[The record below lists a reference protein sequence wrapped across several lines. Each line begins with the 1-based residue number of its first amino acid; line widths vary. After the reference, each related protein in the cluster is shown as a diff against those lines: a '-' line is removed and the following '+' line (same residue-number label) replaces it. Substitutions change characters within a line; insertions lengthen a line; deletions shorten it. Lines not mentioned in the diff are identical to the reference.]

1 MLTED
6 GLIIMLDKIERLAQ
20 QSARDQ
26 DRANL
31 AERDRNARLILREQ
45 YDSVCKERNRAIAKI
60 AEWAEYTS
68 QIRAAINAIDPRAIK
83 RKKIVLPKQPAPFD
97 DIPF

>member
-6 GLIIMLDKIERLAQ
+6 GLIIMLGRLEALAK

-31 AERDRNARLILREQ
+31 AERDSNARLILREQ
-45 YDSVCKERNRAIAKI
+45 YDNVVTERRAAVAKI
-60 AEWAEYTS
+60 CEWAEYAS
-68 QIRAAINAIDPRAIK
+68 QLRAAINAIDPRAIK
-83 RKKIVLPKQPAPFD
+83 RRKIVLPKQPAPFD